1 MIEKTILLIKKLLGS
16 LYYQIEKELTES
28 VYKNETYLKNKWNT
42 FESLIIYWTK
52 KPFSLIFI
60 FFVEFCSISLLIY
73 LLNPF
78 IKKTSF
84 TWNQSW
90 EQIIDWQSNFL
101 STQVTIVALI
111 FPLVIGFIGFFI
123 QNISSQRALWQIY
136 MNYSGVKLVGYSSI
150 VLCIIIV
157 TLQLIHPFISYQL
170 EVSFSIGIV
179 FWLVINLLLLI
190 WFIHATFNF
199 ISTKDRSKIILK
211 YCINEMFINEIKYRL
226 AKLLPQRIFENEKDE
241 DKNPII
247 YPAYPF
253 SEKHQ
258 DTYQINFKEDKYVHD
273 IYFKVLKLIGY
284 IWKLRNDN
292 YKGEQPILYLPIS
305 GVVKGKVYS
314 LAYSDNTNI
323 NFLEKFLIRIS
334 YSFSKNSRFEQ
345 SEFDSIIH
353 ALISNVEDSLKE
365 QDERLFEIAIK
376 ELAYL
381 VVQIFKTA
389 SFPSTDNELNNW
401 ILLSDGNFFG
411 RTIIQNLSSEFY
423 KINKKSIDLLSYS
436 DIYFRKMC
444 YFNLKV
450 FGFKNDVL
458 ASKVIEELLQ
468 NHYYSWSLLMK
479 KINNLENNEEYLK
492 TYIGSWEFWIASSKF
507 NLKKEKNID
516 YLTDVYLSHLQVSSK
531 HIIDALNVN
540 NEKAILLSVDMLIYW
555 SYQAF
560 HMFNK
565 SRNEYKW
572 QSKILVP
579 SVLKNNFNSE
589 YINKEKLYEYIFP
602 NNSKDDKTAL
612 VVSFENLWKQTCII
626 TGIYIFYKYKE
637 IFSDNIKK
645 VVLSLLKQ
653 ERIYDNNMTILL
665 QSNKQIDVSSIFECY
680 LFNVYPL
687 RDILKSGNPAY
698 LIELFECLSKESMI
712 SNRVHTDRSIE
723 LSSLL
728 QTIKCFMIGN
738 STRIWN
744 LSKELNDFIKSPL
757 FEYEARES
765 FIREINSFKY
775 LENIDDK
782 LFDDVN
788 LLFSDENI
796 EQKVEN
802 YKTSIDAIIKD
813 ITDYHNEVLVNTS
826 IDNQKV
832 DEMNRYFSNEI
843 FNDLDYM
850 PYSLFNNIKFDSLEQ
865 KFFKKIKIN
874 IDKKFLV
881 KDINFIDIN
890 KYFEHENKYIISDIR
905 QEIVSSIFDK
915 FLTEINI
922 KEEQSF
928 DNIENLLNKTI
939 DDAQKLI
946 KKDFVPIVF
955 VCSNEI
961 KWMLENETY
970 DKQFKDIL
978 IEKLDNKEE
987 NYICHIDNIEA
998 YELSVNDGDYLILT
1012 SLEMFDEV
1020 IFNEYEKNI
1029 YSKIEILNSER
1040 EFEKIVS
1047 FNYRM
1052 KINFKKVNSY
1062 KYNFKDKT
1070 NTQVF

>member
-1 MIEKTILLIKKLLGS
+1 MIGKLFDS
-16 LYYQIEKELTES
+16 LSYQIEKNLTES
-28 VYKNETYLKNKWNT
+28 TYINETYIENKWNIIEKLVIRWT
-42 FESLIIYWTK
+42 KQPILTVLLLII
-52 KPFSLIFI
+52 IFI
-60 FFVEFCSISLLIY
+60 SNSLFLFLLRNILIKESY
-73 LLNPF
+73 
-78 IKKTSF
+78 S
-84 TWNQSW
+84 WNQSW
-90 EQIIDWQSNFL
+90 EKLVNWQNDFL
-101 STQVTIVALI
+101 STQITIIALI
-111 FPLVIGFIGFFI
+111 FPLVIGFVGFLI
-123 QNISSQRALWQIY
+123 QNKSSQRALWKIY
-136 MNYSGVKLVGYSSI
+136 MYYSGVKVLGFSSI
-150 VLCIIIV
+150 
-157 TLQLIHPFISYQL
+157 TLSGVILLVQFIKPWMDYQL
-170 EVSFSIGIV
+170 EVAITINILC
-179 FWLVINLLLLI
+179 WLLFNISLLA
-190 WFIHATFNF
+190 WFLYATFDF
-199 ISTKDRSKIILK
+199 ISTEKRSKVILR
-211 YCINEMFINEIKYRL
+211 YCINEMIINEIKYRL
-226 AKLLPQRIFENEKDE
+226 ANLLPQTIFGNSE
-241 DKNPII
+241 DTHDRPKV
-247 YPAYPF
+247 YPFHLF
-253 SEKHQ
+253 SEKYQ
-258 DTYQINFKEDKYVHD
+258 DYCRIEFSNYKYVYDIDFNFLKFAGVIWKFRNKNFKEEAPTLYFPVSGISKAK
-273 IYFKVLKLIGY
+273 IY
-284 IWKLRNDN
+284 N
-292 YKGEQPILYLPIS
+292 
-305 GVVKGKVYS
+305 
-314 LAYSDNTNI
+314 LAYSENTNI
-323 NFLEKFLIRIS
+323 NFLEKFLIKTA
-334 YSFSKNSRFEQ
+334 YSFRRTSRLEE
-345 SEFDSIIH
+345 SNFDSIIH

-365 QDERLFEIAIK
+365 KDERLFEIAID
-376 ELAYL
+376 ELAYWII
-381 VVQIFKTA
+381 QIFKTA
-389 SFPSTDNELNNW
+389 SFKNDNKELDNW
-401 ILLSDGNFFG
+401 ILLPDGNFFG
-411 RTIIQNLSSEFY
+411 RSIIQNLSREFY

-479 KINNLENNEEYLK
+479 KINNLENNEEYIK
-492 TYIGSWEFWIASSKF
+492 TYIGSWESWTSSSKI
-507 NLKKEKNID
+507 NLKDEKSID
-516 YLTDVYLSHLQVSSK
+516 YLIDIYLEHLQTSSK
-531 HIIDALNVN
+531 HIISALNVN
-540 NEKAILLSVDMLIYW
+540 NEKSILLSVDMLIYW
-555 SYQAF
+555 NYQAF

-565 SRNEYKW
+565 SRNEYIW

-579 SVLKNNFNSE
+579 SVLKNNFDSE
-589 YINKEKLYEYIFP
+589 YINKEKLCEYIFP

-612 VVSFENLWKQTCII
+612 VVSFENLWKQICII
-626 TGIYIFYKYKE
+626 TGIYIFYKHKE
-637 IFSDNIKK
+637 VFSENIKK

-653 ERIYDNNMTILL
+653 ERIFSNDMTILP
-665 QSNKQIDVSSIFECY
+665 QRNKEIAVSSIFECY
-680 LFNVYPL
+680 LFNAYPL

-698 LIELFECLSKESMI
+698 LIELFERLSKESMI
-712 SNRVHTDRSIE
+712 SNRVYTDRSIE

-738 STRIWN
+738 STKIWN

-782 LFDDVN
+782 LFDDVK
-788 LLFSDENI
+788 LLFGDENI

-850 PYSLFNNIKFDSLEQ
+850 PYSLFSNIKFDSLEQ
-865 KFFKKIKIN
+865 KFLKKIN
-874 IDKKFLV
+874 INFDKKFLV

-890 KYFEHENKYIISDIR
+890 KYFEHENKYTVTDIR

-928 DNIENLLNKTI
+928 DNIENLLNKII
-939 DDAQKLI
+939 DNAQKLI

-961 KWMLENETY
+961 KWMLENETN

-978 IEKLDNKEE
+978 IEKFDNKEE

-998 YELSVNDGDYLILT
+998 YELSVNDRDYLILT

-1020 IFNEYEKNI
+1020 IFNEYEKDI
-1029 YSKIEILNSER
+1029 YSKIEIQNSER
-1040 EFEKIVS
+1040 KIEKIVS